1 MIVKID
7 ARETALIIH
16 LKKIPPIASVE
27 IVIEQLPLGDC
38 IICDNKLNE
47 IVMFERKTLQDLASS
62 IPDGRYSEQGYRL
75 DKHPLPN
82 HCIYYIIEG
91 NINVYKPFSGT
102 INKQALLSSMV
113 SISFSKGFSIHKTIN
128 IEETAEWILQFA
140 HKLDSG
146 ITPYKLP
153 ISYHIP
159 LPSQIHK
166 ENNES
171 NGDITP
177 IPTHTEL
184 LPTTHLSTPLATI
197 PDTSYASVVPKTKGS
212 YVNPENIGIIMLSQ
226 IPGISS
232 VAATA
237 ILEKFGSLHILI
249 NIMTADPKC
258 LDGIT
263 TINKNGGLRKLNSTC
278 IKNMFAFLLK

>member
-16 LKKIPPIASVE
+16 LKKALPIAYIE

-38 IICDNKLNE
+38 IICDNNLNE
-47 IVMFERKTLQDLASS
+47 IVMFERKTLKDLASS
-62 IPDGRYSEQGYRL
+62 IQDGRYLEQGYRL
-75 DKHPLPN
+75 DKHLLPN

-91 NINVYKPFSGT
+91 NINVYKPFAGT
-102 INKQALLSSMV
+102 VNKQALLSSIV
-113 SISFSKGFSIHKTIN
+113 SIGFSKGFSIHKTLN
-128 IEETAEWILQFA
+128 IEETAEWILHFA
-140 HKLDSG
+140 HKLASG

-153 ISYHIP
+153 ISEHNP
-159 LPSQIHK
+159 LPSQMLK
-166 ENNES
+166 ENIVS
-171 NGDITP
+171 AGDTLKNVTSITP
-177 IPTHTEL
+177 LITQTQTQ
-184 LPTTHLSTPLATI
+184 TT
-197 PDTSYASVVPKTKGS
+197 PDTSYASVAPKTKGS

-258 LDGIT
+258 LDSIT
-263 TINKNGGLRKLNSTC
+263 TTNKTGGIRKLTSTC
-278 IKNMFAFLLK
+278 IKNMFAFLIK

>member
-16 LKKIPPIASVE
+16 LKKALPIASIE

-38 IICDNKLNE
+38 IICDNNLNE
-47 IVMFERKTLQDLASS
+47 IVMFERKTLKDLASS
-62 IPDGRYSEQGYRL
+62 IQDGRYLEQGYRL

-91 NINVYKPFSGT
+91 NINVYKPFAGT
-102 INKQALLSSMV
+102 INKQALLSSIV
-113 SISFSKGFSIHKTIN
+113 SIGFSKGFSIHKTLT
-128 IEETAEWILQFA
+128 IEETAEWILHFA

-153 ISYHIP
+153 ISEYNP
-159 LPSQIHK
+159 LPSQMHK
-166 ENNES
+166 ENTEPT
-171 NGDITP
+171 GVIT
-177 IPTHTEL
+177 I
-184 LPTTHLSTPLATI
+184 TPLATTHLATPLAII

-232 VAATA
+232 VSATA

-249 NIMTADPKC
+249 NIMTADHKC

-263 TINKNGGLRKLNSTC
+263 TINKTGGIRKLTATC
-278 IKNMFAFLLK
+278 IKNMFAFLIKKI

>member
-16 LKKIPPIASVE
+16 LKKALPIASIE

-38 IICDNKLNE
+38 IICDNNLNE
-47 IVMFERKTLQDLASS
+47 IVMFERKTLNDLASS
-62 IPDGRYSEQGYRL
+62 IQDGRYLEQGYRL
-75 DKHPLPN
+75 DKHPLHN

-91 NINVYKPFSGT
+91 NINVYKPFAGT
-102 INKQALLSSMV
+102 INKQALLSSIV
-113 SISFSKGFSIHKTIN
+113 SIGFSKGFSIHKTLN
-128 IEETAEWILQFA
+128 IEETAEWILHFA
-140 HKLDSG
+140 HKLVSG

-153 ISYHIP
+153 ISEYNQ
-159 LPSQIHK
+159 LPSQMLEEKHV
-166 ENNES
+166 S
-171 NGDITP
+171 AGDTI
-177 IPTHTEL
+177 
-184 LPTTHLSTPLATI
+184 TPLATI
-197 PDTSYASVVPKTKGS
+197 PDISYASVVHKTKGS

-258 LDGIT
+258 LDCIT
-263 TINKNGGLRKLNSTC
+263 TINKTGGIRKLTSTC
-278 IKNMFAFLLK
+278 IKNMFAFLIK